1 MNRKLCAP
9 ADRAQSWESIDWKKA
24 EAYVKKL
31 QMRIVKA
38 QKGGHYNKV
47 KSLQWLLTH
56 SFYAKALEVKRVT
69 SNKGKNTAGVD
80 HELWK
85 TPKGKF
91 EAIDKLKRRGYQ
103 PQPLRR
109 VYIPKKNGKL
119 RPLSIPTM
127 TDRAMQT
134 LYKFALEPLAE
145 TLADPNS
152 YGFRIGRSTHD
163 AIGQCFNDLCRAG
176 SPQWILEGDIKGCFD
191 HISHN
196 WLLANIPMDKEM
208 LEKWLKCGFV
218 ETKKLFPTEEGTPQG
233 GTISP
238 VLMNMTLDGL
248 ERILK
253 ERFPMRRTVAGK
265 TVYDQINFVR
275 YADDFIVTGKS
286 PETLRNE
293 VIPLIKDFLAE
304 RGLQLSEEKTAI
316 THISDGF
323 DFLGQNVRKYNGK
336 LLIKPSKNAIKSFL
350 KKVRTIVRENKTATQ
365 DLLIRKLNPVIR
377 GWVNYHRYVVSAD
390 IFGLVDHR
398 IFECLW
404 RWACRRHKRK
414 GRKWIANKYWHHIDN
429 RTWTFAT
436 EPAFRGK
443 DFDEKYLNFVDKGM
457 CADFAIHDKGTG
469 NPHVHIMLTLR
480 PLKENGQW
488 GAKCRKAYDLDEN
501 GQRIPDGKG
510 GWKNHREDTT
520 DWNDKGNVEIWRAA
534 WAAYTNRALESA
546 GRPERIDHRSYK
558 RQGIDKIP
566 SVHLGPAASQ
576 MEKRGI
582 RTDKG
587 EVNRQIV
594 ADNKLL
600 KEIKARITRLYR
612 WSKAEAEKPQTQQSS
627 LTALWEAQQ
636 QLNAPRTRTG
646 KIRALQESA
655 ALFSFLQVNGIQSMQ
670 QLHEKIADMNSCYYD
685 LRGKIVKAERRIA
698 ILTERGE
705 MWEQYNQYKSIH
717 KQLAKV
723 KPEKREQFEQRH
735 SRELILYDAAARYLK
750 ELKDSGEGITPKA
763 WQREIDQLT
772 AGKQTDTLA
781 MKSMREDLKAVE
793 RLRKTAEQLSQQER
807 NKSHDRG
814 PER

>member
-1 MNRKLCAP
+1 
-9 ADRAQSWESIDWKKA
+9 
-24 EAYVKKL
+24 
-31 QMRIVKA
+31 
-38 QKGGHYNKV
+38 
-47 KSLQWLLTH
+47 
-56 SFYAKALEVKRVT
+56 
-69 SNKGKNTAGVD
+69 
-80 HELWK
+80 
-85 TPKGKF
+85 
-91 EAIDKLKRRGYQ
+91 
-103 PQPLRR
+103 
-109 VYIPKKNGKL
+109 
-119 RPLSIPTM
+119 
-127 TDRAMQT
+127 
-134 LYKFALEPLAE
+134 
-145 TLADPNS
+145 
-152 YGFRIGRSTHD
+152 
-163 AIGQCFNDLCRAG
+163 
-176 SPQWILEGDIKGCFD
+176 
-191 HISHN
+191 
-196 WLLANIPMDKEM
+196 
-208 LEKWLKCGFV
+208 
-218 ETKKLFPTEEGTPQG
+218 
-233 GTISP
+233 
-238 VLMNMTLDGL
+238 
-248 ERILK
+248 
-253 ERFPMRRTVAGK
+253 
-265 TVYDQINFVR
+265 
-275 YADDFIVTGKS
+275 
-286 PETLRNE
+286 
-293 VIPLIKDFLAE
+293 
-304 RGLQLSEEKTAI
+304 
-316 THISDGF
+316 
-323 DFLGQNVRKYNGK
+323 
-336 LLIKPSKNAIKSFL
+336 
-350 KKVRTIVRENKTATQ
+350 
-365 DLLIRKLNPVIR
+365 
-377 GWVNYHRYVVSAD
+377 
-390 IFGLVDHR
+390 
-398 IFECLW
+398 
-404 RWACRRHKRK
+404 
-414 GRKWIANKYWHHIDN
+414 
-429 RTWTFAT
+429 
-436 EPAFRGK
+436 
-443 DFDEKYLNFVDKGM
+443 M

-534 WAAYTNRALESA
+534 WAAYTNQVLESA

-587 EVNRQIV
+587 EVNRQIA

-612 WSKAEAEKPQTQQSS
+612 WSKAETEKPQTQQSS
-627 LTALWEAQQ
+627 LAALWEAQQ

-655 ALFSFLQVNGIQSMQ
+655 ALFSFLQANGIQSMQ
-670 QLHEKIADMNSCYYD
+670 QLHEKIADMNSRYYD

-698 ILTERGE
+698 TLTERGE

-735 SRELILYDAAARYLK
+735 SRELILYDAAAWYLK

-793 RLRKTAEQLSQQER
+793 RLRKTAEQLSRQER
-807 NKSHDRG
+807 DKSHDRG